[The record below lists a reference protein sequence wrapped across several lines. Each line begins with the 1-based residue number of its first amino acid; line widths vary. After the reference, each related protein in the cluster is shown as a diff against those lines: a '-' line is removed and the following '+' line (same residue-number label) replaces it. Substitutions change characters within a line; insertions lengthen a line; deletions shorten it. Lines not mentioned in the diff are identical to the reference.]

1 MELYVN
7 VKQAII
13 MIMMFAKY
21 VSLVVYNVIMELY
34 AKNVINNKTL
44 YWIRVFV
51 FVKMILILKKTVN
64 ASYAIN

>member
-34 AKNVINNKTL
+34 AKNVMNNKTL

>member
-1 MELYVN
+1 MN